1 MDSASVLYIF
11 VTYGKQHIL
20 DKSSSRH
27 LFLRASFHDVS
38 PILCHDYFT
47 DVRRPVTVT
56 CSVPHGCRD
65 AASTQY
71 MPHLMF
77 LHARR
82 VAEPSV
88 IRRCPSFFDYR
99 PLSFTLTMA
108 SEETHI
114 ELWFFSKRTISIQ
127 LMFIGIGMRRC
138 WISKA
143 RWSANLKNHIRTL
156 KEDQSRRP
164 FVFGCAVG
172 T

>member
-1 MDSASVLYIF
+1 
-11 VTYGKQHIL
+11 
-20 DKSSSRH
+20 
-27 LFLRASFHDVS
+27 
-38 PILCHDYFT
+38 
-47 DVRRPVTVT
+47 
-56 CSVPHGCRD
+56 
-65 AASTQY
+65 
-71 MPHLMF
+71 MF

-143 RWSANLKNHIRTL
+143 RWSANLKNYIRTL